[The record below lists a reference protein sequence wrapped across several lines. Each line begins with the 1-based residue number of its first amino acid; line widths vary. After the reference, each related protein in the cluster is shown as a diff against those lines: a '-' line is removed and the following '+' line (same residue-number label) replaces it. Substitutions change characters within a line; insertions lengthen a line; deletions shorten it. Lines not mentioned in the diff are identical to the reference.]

1 MSQIQPNL
9 LLEQQQKLFMTTE
22 LRQAIS
28 LLQMTSV
35 ELNDYIRSKI
45 EENPFLEEEGPS
57 EESEENRTE
66 FASEIEEESNNYGIV
81 SKLSI
86 EEFLEQSRDNHIN
99 YFSDERQEER
109 EEYPYERYLSSKTN
123 LYEHLELQLNLE
135 VKNHADVI
143 IGNYLIGNIDS
154 NGYLTVD
161 LADAAKALGVKIKKV
176 EEVLRIIQTFTP
188 IGVGARNLQ
197 ECLLIQ
203 LRYYGKDSELAV
215 AVVQNYL
222 KELGERKWTKIA
234 RELAVPVKKIQ
245 EVYDLIRTL
254 DPKPG
259 LQFGSDT
266 EQLIIPDVTVIKDN
280 GQYRVI
286 VNDLDFPCLRINQ
299 YHMNLFK
306 QTKNLTGDVKKYLEE
321 KLESALGL
329 LRGIEQRRLN
339 IYKVVQC
346 VVNIQRDFLDH
357 GIEYLKPLTMSQVAQ
372 MINVHESTVSRVV
385 SNKFVQ
391 TPRGIFALKYFF
403 SSGVDSYVSSKV
415 CSKTIKHL
423 IREIINDED
432 PSNPLSDQEI
442 MEILVNKG
450 IKISR
455 RTVNKYR
462 QSMGI
467 PTNLHRKRY

>member
-9 LLEQQQKLFMTTE
+9 LLEQQQKLYMTTE

-28 LLQMTSV
+28 LLQMSSV

-57 EESEENRTE
+57 EVNEESRTE
-66 FASEIEEESNNYGIV
+66 FSEESNSYGTV

-86 EEFLEQSRDNHIN
+86 EEFLELSREN
-99 YFSDERQEER
+99 YVNYSSGESQEEK
-109 EEYPYERYLSSKTN
+109 EENPYERYLSSKIS
-123 LYEHLELQLNLE
+123 LYDHLELQLNME
-135 VKNHADVI
+135 IQNQADII

-154 NGYLTVD
+154 NGYLCVD
-161 LADAAKALGVKIKKV
+161 LAHVAKTLGVKIKKV
-176 EEVLRIIQTFTP
+176 EEILRVIQTFTP
-188 IGVGARNLQ
+188 VGVGARNLQ

-203 LRYYGKDSELAV
+203 LKHYGKDSELAV
-215 AVVQNYL
+215 AVIQGYL

-259 LQFGSDT
+259 LQYGSDS
-266 EQLIIPDVTVIKDN
+266 EQLILPDVTVIKDN

-321 KLESALGL
+321 KFESALGL

-346 VVNIQRDFLDH
+346 VVDIQKDFLDQ

-372 MINVHESTVSRVV
+372 MVNIHESTVSRVV
-385 SNKFVQ
+385 CNKYVQ

-403 SSGVDSYVSSKV
+403 NSGVDSYVSSKV

-423 IREIINDED
+423 IREIINEED
-432 PSNPLSDQEI
+432 PNNPLSDQEI
-442 MEILVNKG
+442 MDILVNKG

>member
-1 MSQIQPNL
+1 MTQIQPNL
-9 LLEQQQKLFMTTE
+9 VLEQQQKIYMTTE

-28 LLQMTSV
+28 LLQMSCV

-57 EESEENRTE
+57 EGN
-66 FASEIEEESNNYGIV
+66 EESRSDEFTEDSESFATS
-81 SKLSI
+81 SKLSF
-86 EEFLEQSRDNHIN
+86 EEFLERSRDSHIN
-99 YFSDERQEER
+99 YSSGEKQEEN
-109 EEYPYERYLSSKTN
+109 PYERYLSSQIS
-123 LYEHLELQLNLE
+123 LYDHLELQLNLE
-135 VKNHADVI
+135 IKNQADII

-154 NGYLTVD
+154 NGYLSVD
-161 LADAAKALGVKIKKV
+161 LMDVARTLGVKIKKV

-197 ECLLIQ
+197 ECLIIQ
-203 LRYYGKDSELAV
+203 LKYYGKDSELAV
-215 AVVQNYL
+215 AVIQGYL
-222 KELGERKWTKIA
+222 KELGDRKWTKIA
-234 RELAVPVKKIQ
+234 RELEVPVKKIQ
-245 EVYDLIRTL
+245 GVYDLIRTL

-259 LQFGSDT
+259 LQYGSDA
-266 EQLIIPDVTVIKDN
+266 EQLILPDVTVIKDN
-280 GQYRVI
+280 GQYRVL
-286 VNDLDFPCLRINQ
+286 VNDLDFPFLRVNQ
-299 YHMNLFK
+299 YHMNLYK
-306 QTKNLTGDVKKYLEE
+306 QTKNLTGDVRKYLED
-321 KLESALGL
+321 KFESAMGL

-346 VVNIQRDFLDH
+346 VVDIQKEFLDH

-372 MINVHESTVSRVV
+372 IVNIHESTVSRVV
-385 SNKFVQ
+385 CNKYVQ

-403 SSGVDSYVSSKV
+403 NSGVDSYVSSKV

-432 PSNPLSDQEI
+432 PRNPLSDQEI

-467 PTNLHRKRY
+467 PTNLRRKRY